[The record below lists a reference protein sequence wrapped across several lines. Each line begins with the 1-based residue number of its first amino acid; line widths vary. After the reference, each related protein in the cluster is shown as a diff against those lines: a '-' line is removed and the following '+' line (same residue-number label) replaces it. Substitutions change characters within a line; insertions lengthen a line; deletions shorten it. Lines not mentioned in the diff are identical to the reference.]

1 MASNLGGMTS
11 PISSPQN
18 IFAIQE
24 MGRGGNSVS
33 WLSWFAV
40 ALPIAFIGNLICWG
54 ALLAVYRPMKTLKEV
69 RRLPDTEV
77 SLKLTLRASAPGSL
91 CQSLQQSFQAVL
103 WCLTAVSSCTHYSR
117 LPMHAQDPVNW
128 KQVYVM
134 VISLGTV
141 ALWCANSALDKYLGQ
156 MGIVAIIPMVF
167 FFGFGLLNK
176 ASTLL
181 CHISL
186 LGSRRR
192 RQCPR
197 PLVC

>member
-1 MASNLGGMTS
+1 MFSHFAGIALASNLGGMTS

-77 SLKLTLRASAPGSL
+77 SLKLAFLASAPKPLCPSL
-91 CQSLQQSFQAVL
+91 RQCFSAVHTRAVL
-103 WCLTAVSSCTHYSR
+103 
-117 LPMHAQDPVNW
+117 
-128 KQVYVM
+128 
-134 VISLGTV
+134 
-141 ALWCANSALDKYLGQ
+141 
-156 MGIVAIIPMVF
+156 
-167 FFGFGLLNK
+167 
-176 ASTLL
+176 
-181 CHISL
+181 
-186 LGSRRR
+186 
-192 RQCPR
+192 
-197 PLVC
+197 